1 MTGAGN
7 ISFSKKQPNRVLIV
21 AATKNGT
28 NEFLFENA
36 IQLGMKDID
45 DNGFVGMAVIEDA
58 FPTKDAI
65 ENHIFKHP

>member
-21 AATKNGT
+21 AATK
-28 NEFLFENA
+28 
-36 IQLGMKDID
+36 
-45 DNGFVGMAVIEDA
+45 NGFVGMAVIEDA